1 MKEIVIAGGCFWG
14 LQELFRHQVGV
25 TDTVVG
31 YTGGQNSNPT
41 YDYHPG
47 HAEALKITYNPAET
61 SAEELLDYLFRI
73 HDPTTLNRQGNDLGE
88 SYRSAL
94 FVATASDR
102 TTAKRAIDRAQRNW
116 SAPIVT
122 TIEPLATFY
131 EAEPEHQDYLQKHP
145 AGYTCHYERNF

>member
-61 SAEELLDYLFRI
+61 SADALLDYLFRI
-73 HDPTTLNRQGNDLGE
+73 HDPTTLNRQGNDIGE
-88 SYRSAL
+88 SYRSTI
-94 FVATASDR
+94 FVGTDSDR
-102 TTAKRAIDRAQRNW
+102 VIAQQAINRAQRNW

-145 AGYTCHYERNF
+145 GGYTCHYERDF